1 MGINSEAVFK
11 SIREV
16 IIKSLISVE
25 SEITFQMLGR
35 NQGECFN
42 ILGYDV
48 MLDSKLKPW
57 LLEVNVEPSFASSS
71 LYDK

>member
-35 NQGECFN
+35 N
-42 ILGYDV
+42 
-48 MLDSKLKPW
+48 
-57 LLEVNVEPSFASSS
+57 
-71 LYDK
+71 